1 MKKALSAI
9 GDYFKNF
16 GIAFVKGDIWVKLS
30 AILMGAGY
38 FARKQVVNGDRKSV
52 V

>member
-38 FARKQVVNGDRKSV
+38 FARWAAYAADRNW
-52 V
+52 